1 MKRWQMNRMGIL
13 NFWLYDEEVFEL
25 EQGRLWFLMEISGR
39 SDWIRLAQGTGV
51 WNTIFWETARPA
63 IWIGTSCTIPR
74 GGPSGR
80 HQAAATVWTPSLE
93 GKVNSCLIT
102 METRLLL

>member
-1 MKRWQMNRMGIL
+1 MAQQEAGQTSFTTCFQPSRSANQPNSEGFRAVRPWPRWSWPTTAKPCSARKRAKES
-13 NFWLYDEEVFEL
+13 Y
-25 EQGRLWFLMEISGR
+25 
-39 SDWIRLAQGTGV
+39 
-51 WNTIFWETARPA
+51 RPMCSEMP
-63 IWIGTSCTIPR
+63 WTSCTTPR

>member
-1 MKRWQMNRMGIL
+1 MCSEMPW
-13 NFWLYDEEVFEL
+13 
-25 EQGRLWFLMEISGR
+25 
-39 SDWIRLAQGTGV
+39 
-51 WNTIFWETARPA
+51 
-63 IWIGTSCTIPR
+63 TSCTTPR